1 MHGTFIVMKYCPS
14 KENGPWDFVEIM
26 TTRNPMKFI
35 SAQTSCDEY
44 GLEQLMIGTVYL
56 QISIMNMTLKSNL
69 KAAVNNK

>member
-1 MHGTFIVMKYCPS
+1 MSI
-14 KENGPWDFVEIM
+14 NA
-26 TTRNPMKFI
+26 I
-35 SAQTSCDEY
+35 S